1 MIYHFNHEAHTMTA
15 TTLPLSYPK
24 RSSLTLTWVLL
35 LLASPLPNILWQE
48 LTGLDTRW
56 LFYAKLVL
64 LAVAIAGSFLIPALR
79 PLRSFLVVL
88 LSIYAFEEF
97 AGWLGRT
104 TLWVG
109 WFGTPDAPFTRSMLS
124 TQLQRLLVSLLMI
137 AVLLLMGYRR
147 KQFFLTRGQLDAPIE
162 PVRWLGFPNADPW
175 TRFGGQFAI
184 YISLG
189 LLVFLVLAARP
200 SADLIVQALPVL
212 PAVLIFAALN
222 AFNEEMTYR
231 SGMLA
236 TLEGPVG
243 SRQAILLAAAF
254 FGIGHFYG
262 VPYGVIGVIL
272 AGFLGW
278 FLGKAMIE
286 TRGFFWAWF
295 IHFIQ
300 DVLIFSFM
308 AVGSIAAGGG

>member
-1 MIYHFNHEAHTMTA
+1 MNA
-15 TTLPLSYPK
+15 TTLPGS
-24 RSSLTLTWVLL
+24 RSNHSSLSLAWVLL
-35 LLASPLPNILWQE
+35 LLASTLPNILWQE
-48 LTGLDTRW
+48 LTGVDPRW
-56 LFYAKLVL
+56 LFYAKLGL
-64 LAVAIAGSFLIPALR
+64 LAAAIAGSFWISGLR
-79 PLRSFLVVL
+79 PLRAFFVVL
-88 LSIYAFEEF
+88 LSIYAFEGLT
-97 AGWLGRT
+97 GWLSGT
-104 TLWVG
+104 ALWVG
-109 WFGTPDAPFTRSMLS
+109 VFGTQAAPFTRAMLN
-124 TQLQRLLVSLLMI
+124 TQVQRLVVSLLMI
-137 AVLLLMGYRR
+137 VLLLVMGYRR
-147 KQFFLTRGQLDAPIE
+147 RQFFLTLGKLDAPIE
-162 PVRWLGFPNADPW
+162 PVRWLGFPKADPW

-189 LLVFLVLAARP
+189 LLVFLFLAARP
-200 SADLIVQALPVL
+200 TSGQILQALPVL
-212 PAVLIFAALN
+212 PAVLLFAALN

-231 SGMLA
+231 SSMLA

-243 SRQAILLAAAF
+243 SRQAVFLAAAF
-254 FGIGHFYG
+254 FGLGHFYG

-278 FLGKAMIE
+278 FLGKAMVE